1 MHEALS
7 ERGQAVWIG
16 AQDEA
21 RAARNPE
28 VNSAHL
34 LLAITAKH
42 PGIAQQALGD
52 LGATPGAVRKSMRG
66 SELRLDAETDQRIAL
81 ASDLK
86 SIFSTVMRQA
96 PRLGPR
102 RVEPHHLLLALAE
115 HPESAGARILLRLGI
130 PLADV
135 RVAVARLLQLDDS

>member
-1 MHEALS
+1 MHQALS

-21 RAARNPE
+21 RASRQAE

-34 LLAITAKH
+34 LIAITEH
-42 PGIAQQALGD
+42 TGIAQHALED
-52 LGATPGAVRKSMRG
+52 LGATAETVRKSVQG
-66 SELRLDAETDQRIAL
+66 SEIRPDRKTDQRIRL
-81 ASDLK
+81 DPDLRPIL
-86 SIFSTVMRQA
+86 SMVMRQA

-102 RVEPHHLLLALAE
+102 RVEPHHFLLAVAE
-115 HPESAGARILLRLGI
+115 HPDSAGARILLSLGI

-135 RVAVARLLQLDDS
+135 HAAVARLLQLDGS